1 MERKGPVKRLPGRAA
16 EFPKQLR
23 GKRPLELKDASVDL
37 ERRRQWDNVG
47 PCEDPDFMTTQKAF

>member
-1 MERKGPVKRLPGRAA
+1 MKRLPGRAA